1 MKLNRKKILQMLEKN
16 TDTIRGFGVRRL
28 GLFGSFAKGE
38 ASDMSDIDFLV
49 EFERKTFDAYMELKD
64 YLERLFN
71 CRVDLVIEDALKPRL
86 RLKILSEVIH
96 ASGL

>member
-1 MKLNRKKILQMLEKN
+1 MLEKN